1 LAAAHRWELPKAKA
15 VVRDQKKR
23 IKAIKKI
30 LQIELDVSTTC
41 KIEQNCSLKHT
52 D

>member
-23 IKAIKKI
+23 IRAIKKM
-30 LQIELDVSTTC
+30 LQIELDVSATC
-41 KIEQNCSLKHT
+41 KIEQSSSLTHT